1 MKAEQPDE
9 MKGKYK
15 ETMNQMFD
23 SKARTSENFHAD
35 LIHSL
40 EDNKRKYDRQLYADW
55 LIKVYARC
63 TNICMKPSAID
74 DEINTDGKQSLL
86 RESER
91 QCARNCM
98 RKFDTAYKTF
108 DQVEKKIFEDYISE
122 QQIDPNEFMRALQKE
137 EEEKSSKDLAEGQKL
152 EQQGLI

>member
-1 MKAEQPDE
+1 MKGEKPEE

-23 SKARTSENFHAD
+23 SKAASSENFHAN

-40 EDNKRKYDRQLYADW
+40 EDNKRKYDRQLYSDW

-63 TNICMKPSAID
+63 TNICMKPSVIN
-74 DEINTDGKQSLL
+74 DEINPDGKQSLL
-86 RESER
+86 KESER

-98 RKFDTAYKTF
+98 RKFDLTYKTF
-108 DQVEKKIFEDYISE
+108 DQVEKKIFDDYIE
-122 QQIDPNEFMRALQKE
+122 DHNIDPADFVKALQQE
-137 EEEKSSKDLAEGQKL
+137 EEDKQAEDIAEGQKL
-152 EQQGLI
+152 EQQGKI